1 MSKDNRFIALNKT
14 PFHSRTSLAS
24 RTNKWSNWNGYTVPT
39 EYSTT
44 ELEYTA
50 ARNGTSVM
58 DLTPMCKYEIKGSD
72 AHKYIDYLV
81 TRDLSE
87 MKDNTVAYIIWCNED
102 GKVID
107 DGTIFKHSSEHFML
121 CCAVKILNWLN
132 DSAIG
137 FNVTIKDV
145 TDTIAALSIQGPTSC
160 STLKNY
166 GADLLENMKPFEMK
180 QYNINGYNVLIS
192 RTGFTGDLGYELWTD
207 PQNAETMWDSVM
219 EAGSLLKIRP
229 FGMNALEMTRIEA
242 GFIQTNTDF
251 VAAEDALRPVRMRSP
266 YEIGMGWLVN
276 LNKKNYF
283 VGKNALKKEKQSGTT
298 ERCLVGLDIDGD
310 KPAHGSVIYNEK
322 KEDIGIV
329 TAALWSPT
337 LKKNIALASLK
348 RPYGIK
354 IKDNIF
360 AEITIQKKSNIERFG
375 QNVKLL
381 NVSFILQNE
390 ETMCQLIFTSKF
402 FL

>member
-1 MSKDNRFIALNKT
+1 
-14 PFHSRTSLAS
+14 
-24 RTNKWSNWNGYTVPT
+24 
-39 EYSTT
+39 
-44 ELEYTA
+44 
-50 ARNGTSVM
+50 
-58 DLTPMCKYEIKGSD
+58 
-72 AHKYIDYLV
+72 
-81 TRDLSE
+81 
-87 MKDNTVAYIIWCNED
+87 
-102 GKVID
+102 
-107 DGTIFKHSSEHFML
+107 
-121 CCAVKILNWLN
+121 
-132 DSAIG
+132 
-137 FNVTIKDV
+137 
-145 TDTIAALSIQGPTSC
+145 
-160 STLKNY
+160 
-166 GADLLENMKPFEMK
+166 
-180 QYNINGYNVLIS
+180 
-192 RTGFTGDLGYELWTD
+192 
-207 PQNAETMWDSVM
+207 M

-266 YEIGMGWLVN
+266 YEIGMGWLVH

-360 AEITIQKKSNIERFG
+360 AEIYHPEEIEYRKIWAKCKIVKRQFYSPERRN
-375 QNVKLL
+375 NVPADLY
-381 NVSFILQNE
+381 E
-390 ETMCQLIFTSKF
+390 
-402 FL
+402 

>member
-137 FNVTIKDV
+137 FDVTIKDV

-266 YEIGMGWLVN
+266 YEIGMGWLVH

-283 VGKNALKKEKQSGTT
+283 VGKKALKKEKQSGTT

-337 LKKNIALASLK
+337 LKKNVALASLK

-360 AEITIQKKSNIERFG
+360 AEIYHPEEIEYRKIWAKCKIVKRQFYSPERRN
-375 QNVKLL
+375 NVPADLY
-381 NVSFILQNE
+381 E
-390 ETMCQLIFTSKF
+390 
-402 FL
+402 

>member
-1 MSKDNRFIALNKT
+1 MTIDLRYSALKKT

-24 RTNKWSNWNGYTVPT
+24 RTNNWYTWNGFTVPT
-39 EYSTT
+39 EYSTV

-58 DLTPMCKYEIKGSD
+58 DLTPMGKYEITGED
-72 AHKYIDYLV
+72 AHSFSDYLV

-107 DGTIFKHSSEHFML
+107 DGTIFKYSSNKFML
-121 CCAVKILNWLN
+121 CCAVKIYNWLN
-132 DSAIG
+132 DSAEG
-137 FNVTIKDV
+137 FNVKIEDV
-145 TDTIAALSIQGPTSC
+145 TDTIAALSLQGPTSC

-166 GADLLENMKPFEMK
+166 GAIGLESLAPFEMK
-180 QYNINGYNVLIS
+180 EFNIDGNNVLIS
-192 RTGFTGDLGYELWTD
+192 RTGFTGDLGYELWID
-207 PQNAETMWDSVM
+207 PKNAEAAWDAIFD
-219 EAGSLLKIRP
+219 AGKHLKIRP

-251 VAAEDALRPVRMRSP
+251 MAAEDALRPVRMRSP
-266 YEIGMGWLVN
+266 YEIGMGWLVHFK
-276 LNKKNYF
+276 KKNYF
-283 VGKNALKKEKQSGTT
+283 IGKKALKKEKEMGST

-310 KPAHGSVIYNEK
+310 KPAHGSVIYNSK

-329 TAALWSPT
+329 TAAMWSPT
-337 LKKNIALASLK
+337 MKRNVALASLR

-360 AEITIQKKSNIERFG
+360 AEIYHPEEIEYRKIWAKCKV
-375 QNVKLL
+375 VKRQFYSPERRNKVPADLY
-381 NVSFILQNE
+381 E
-390 ETMCQLIFTSKF
+390 
-402 FL
+402 

>member
-1 MSKDNRFIALNKT
+1 MNNDLRFSALKKT

-24 RTNKWSNWNGYTVPT
+24 RTNKWYAWNGFTVPT
-39 EYSTT
+39 EYSTI

-58 DLTPMCKYEIKGSD
+58 DLTPMGKYEITGDD
-72 AHKYIDYLV
+72 AHHFVDYLV

-107 DGTIFKHSSEHFML
+107 DGTIFKYSSNKFML
-121 CCAVKILNWLN
+121 CCAVKIYNWLN

-137 FNVTIKDV
+137 FNVEIKDV
-145 TDTIAALSIQGPTSC
+145 TDTIAALSLQGPTSC

-166 GADLLENMKPFEMK
+166 GANDLETLAPFEMK
-180 QYNINGYNVLIS
+180 QFTINGYEVLIS
-192 RTGFTGDLGYELWTD
+192 RTGFTGDLGYEIWTD
-207 PQNAETMWDSVM
+207 PENAESAWDSIF
-219 EAGSLLKIRP
+219 EAGKQLKIRR
-229 FGMNALEMTRIEA
+229 FGMHALEMTRIEA

-251 VAAEDALRPVRMRSP
+251 MAAEDALRPVRMRSP
-266 YEIGMGWLVN
+266 YEIGMGWLVHFK
-276 LNKKNYF
+276 KKNYF
-283 VGKNALKKEKQSGTT
+283 IGKKALKLEKENSTT

-329 TAALWSPT
+329 TAAMWSPT
-337 LKKNIALASLK
+337 MKRNIALASLR

-360 AEITIQKKSNIERFG
+360 AEIYHPEEIEYRKIWAKCKV
-375 QNVKLL
+375 VKRQFYNPERRNKVPADLY
-381 NVSFILQNE
+381 E
-390 ETMCQLIFTSKF
+390 
-402 FL
+402 

>member
-266 YEIGMGWLVN
+266 YEIGMGWLVH

-283 VGKNALKKEKQSGTT
+283 VGKKALKKEKQSGTT

-337 LKKNIALASLK
+337 LKKNVALASLK

-360 AEITIQKKSNIERFG
+360 AEIYHPEEIEYRKIWAKCKI
-375 QNVKLL
+375 VKRQFYSPERRNHVPADLY
-381 NVSFILQNE
+381 E
-390 ETMCQLIFTSKF
+390 
-402 FL
+402 

>member
-137 FNVTIKDV
+137 FDVTIKDV

-266 YEIGMGWLVN
+266 YEIGMGWLVH

-337 LKKNIALASLK
+337 LKKNVALASLK

-360 AEITIQKKSNIERFG
+360 AEIYHPEEIEYRKIWAKCKI
-375 QNVKLL
+375 VKRQFYSPERRNHVPADLY
-381 NVSFILQNE
+381 E
-390 ETMCQLIFTSKF
+390 
-402 FL
+402 

>member
-1 MSKDNRFIALNKT
+1 MNNDLRFSALKKT

-24 RTNKWSNWNGYTVPT
+24 RTNKWYAWNGFTVPT
-39 EYSTT
+39 EYSTI

-58 DLTPMCKYEIKGSD
+58 DLTPMGKYEITGDD
-72 AHKYIDYLV
+72 AHHFVDYLV

-107 DGTIFKHSSEHFML
+107 DGTIFKYSSNKFML
-121 CCAVKILNWLN
+121 CCAVKIYNWLN

-137 FNVTIKDV
+137 FNVEIKDV
-145 TDTIAALSIQGPTSC
+145 TDTIAALSLQGPTSC

-166 GADLLENMKPFEMK
+166 GANDLETLAPFEMK
-180 QYNINGYNVLIS
+180 QFIVNGYEVLIS
-192 RTGFTGDLGYELWTD
+192 RTGFTGDLGYEIWTD
-207 PQNAETMWDSVM
+207 PENAESAWDSIF
-219 EAGSLLKIRP
+219 EAGKQLKIRP
-229 FGMNALEMTRIEA
+229 FGMHALEMTRIEA

-251 VAAEDALRPVRMRSP
+251 MAAEDALRPVRMRSP
-266 YEIGMGWLVN
+266 YEIGMGWLVHFK
-276 LNKKNYF
+276 KKNYF
-283 VGKNALKKEKQSGTT
+283 IGKKALKLEKENSTT

-329 TAALWSPT
+329 TAAMWSPT
-337 LKKNIALASLK
+337 MKRNIALASLR

-360 AEITIQKKSNIERFG
+360 AEIYHPEEIEYRKIWAKCKV
-375 QNVKLL
+375 VKRQFYNPERRNKVPADLY
-381 NVSFILQNE
+381 E
-390 ETMCQLIFTSKF
+390 
-402 FL
+402 

>member
-137 FNVTIKDV
+137 FDVTIKDV

-266 YEIGMGWLVN
+266 YEIGMGWLVH

-283 VGKNALKKEKQSGTT
+283 VGKKALKKEKQSGTT

-337 LKKNIALASLK
+337 LKKNVALASLK

-360 AEITIQKKSNIERFG
+360 AEIYHPEEIEYRKIWAKCKI
-375 QNVKLL
+375 VKRQFYSPERRNHVPADLY
-381 NVSFILQNE
+381 E
-390 ETMCQLIFTSKF
+390 
-402 FL
+402 

>member
-1 MSKDNRFIALNKT
+1 MTIDLRYSALKKT

-24 RTNKWSNWNGYTVPT
+24 RTNNWYTWNGFTVPT
-39 EYSTT
+39 EYSTV

-58 DLTPMCKYEIKGSD
+58 DLTPMGKYEITGED
-72 AHKYIDYLV
+72 AHSFSDYLV

-107 DGTIFKHSSEHFML
+107 DGTIFKYSSQKFML
-121 CCAVKILNWLN
+121 CCAVKIYNWLN
-132 DSAIG
+132 DSADG
-137 FNVTIKDV
+137 FNVKIDDV
-145 TDTIAALSIQGPTSC
+145 TDTIAALSLQGPTSC

-166 GADLLENMKPFEMK
+166 GATGLETLAPFEMK
-180 QYNINGYNVLIS
+180 EFIIDGNEVLIS
-192 RTGFTGDLGYELWTD
+192 RTGFTGDLGYELWTK
-207 PQNAETMWDSVM
+207 PKNAEATWDGIF
-219 EAGSLLKIRP
+219 EAGKHLKIRP

-251 VAAEDALRPVRMRSP
+251 MAAEDALRPVRMRSP
-266 YEIGMGWLVN
+266 YEIGMGWLVHFK
-276 LNKKNYF
+276 KKNYF
-283 VGKNALKKEKQSGTT
+283 IGKKALKKEKELGTT

-310 KPAHGSVIYNEK
+310 KPAHGSVIYNAK

-329 TAALWSPT
+329 TAAMWSPT
-337 LKKNIALASLK
+337 MKRNVALASLK

-354 IKDNIF
+354 IKENIF
-360 AEITIQKKSNIERFG
+360 AEIYHPEEIEYRKIWAKCKV
-375 QNVKLL
+375 VKRQFYSPERRNKVPADLY
-381 NVSFILQNE
+381 E
-390 ETMCQLIFTSKF
+390 
-402 FL
+402 

>member
-1 MSKDNRFIALNKT
+1 MSKDNRFIALKKT

-24 RTNKWSNWNGYTVPT
+24 RTNKWYNWNGFTVPT

-87 MKDNTVAYIIWCNED
+87 MNDNTVAYIIWCNED

-137 FNVTIKDV
+137 FDVIIKDV

-160 STLKNY
+160 STLKNF
-166 GADLLENMKPFEMK
+166 GADSLENMKPFEMK
-180 QYNINGYNVLIS
+180 EYNINGYNVLIS

-266 YEIGMGWLVN
+266 YEIGMGWLVH

-360 AEITIQKKSNIERFG
+360 AEIYHPEEIEYRKIWAKCKIVKRQFYSPERRN
-375 QNVKLL
+375 NVPADLY
-381 NVSFILQNE
+381 E
-390 ETMCQLIFTSKF
+390 
-402 FL
+402 

>member
-1 MSKDNRFIALNKT
+1 MSKDNRFIALKKT

-24 RTNKWSNWNGYTVPT
+24 RTNKWYNWNGFTVPT

-87 MKDNTVAYIIWCNED
+87 MNDNTVAYIIWCNED

-137 FNVTIKDV
+137 FDVTIKDV
-145 TDTIAALSIQGPTSC
+145 TDTNAALSIQGPTSG
-160 STLKNY
+160 STLKNF
-166 GADLLENMKPFEMK
+166 GADSLENMKPFEMK
-180 QYNINGYNVLIS
+180 EYNINGYNVLIS

-266 YEIGMGWLVN
+266 YEIGMGWLVH

-360 AEITIQKKSNIERFG
+360 AEIYHPEEIEYRKIWAKCKIVKRQFYSPERRN
-375 QNVKLL
+375 NVPADLY
-381 NVSFILQNE
+381 E
-390 ETMCQLIFTSKF
+390 
-402 FL
+402 

>member
-1 MSKDNRFIALNKT
+1 
-14 PFHSRTSLAS
+14 
-24 RTNKWSNWNGYTVPT
+24 
-39 EYSTT
+39 
-44 ELEYTA
+44 
-50 ARNGTSVM
+50 
-58 DLTPMCKYEIKGSD
+58 
-72 AHKYIDYLV
+72 
-81 TRDLSE
+81 
-87 MKDNTVAYIIWCNED
+87 
-102 GKVID
+102 
-107 DGTIFKHSSEHFML
+107 
-121 CCAVKILNWLN
+121 
-132 DSAIG
+132 
-137 FNVTIKDV
+137 
-145 TDTIAALSIQGPTSC
+145 
-160 STLKNY
+160 
-166 GADLLENMKPFEMK
+166 MK

-266 YEIGMGWLVN
+266 YEIGMGWLVH

-283 VGKNALKKEKQSGTT
+283 VGKKALKKEKQSGTT

-337 LKKNIALASLK
+337 LKKNVALASLK

-360 AEITIQKKSNIERFG
+360 AEIYHPEEIEYRKIWAKCKI
-375 QNVKLL
+375 VKRQFYSPERRNHVPADLY
-381 NVSFILQNE
+381 E
-390 ETMCQLIFTSKF
+390 
-402 FL
+402 

>member
-1 MSKDNRFIALNKT
+1 MAIDLRYSALKKT

-24 RTNKWSNWNGYTVPT
+24 RTNHWYTWNGFTVPT
-39 EYSTT
+39 EYSTV

-58 DLTPMCKYEIKGSD
+58 DLTPMGKYEITGEE
-72 AHKYIDYLV
+72 AHAFSDYLV

-107 DGTIFKHSSEHFML
+107 DGTIFKYSSNKFML
-121 CCAVKILNWLN
+121 CCAVKIYNWLN
-132 DSAIG
+132 DSAEG
-137 FNVTIKDV
+137 FNVKIEDV
-145 TDTIAALSIQGPTSC
+145 TDTIAALSLQGPTSC

-166 GADLLENMKPFEMK
+166 GAIGLESLAPFEMK
-180 QYNINGYNVLIS
+180 EFNIDGNNVLIS
-192 RTGFTGDLGYELWTD
+192 RTGFTGDLGYELWID
-207 PQNAETMWDSVM
+207 PKNAEATWDAIFD
-219 EAGSLLKIRP
+219 AGKHLKIRP

-251 VAAEDALRPVRMRSP
+251 MAAEDALRPVRMRSP
-266 YEIGMGWLVN
+266 YEIGMGWLVHFK
-276 LNKKNYF
+276 KKNYF
-283 VGKNALKKEKQSGTT
+283 IGKKALKKEKEMGST

-310 KPAHGSVIYNEK
+310 KPAHGSVIYNSK

-329 TAALWSPT
+329 TAAMWSPT
-337 LKKNIALASLK
+337 MKRNVALASLR

-360 AEITIQKKSNIERFG
+360 AEIYHPEEIEYRKIWAKCKV
-375 QNVKLL
+375 VKRQFYSPERRNTVPADLY
-381 NVSFILQNE
+381 E
-390 ETMCQLIFTSKF
+390 
-402 FL
+402 

>member
-137 FNVTIKDV
+137 FDVTIKDV

-266 YEIGMGWLVN
+266 YEIGMGWLVH

-283 VGKNALKKEKQSGTT
+283 VGKKALKKEKQSGTT

-360 AEITIQKKSNIERFG
+360 AEIYHPEEIEYRKIWAKCKIVKRQFYSPERRN
-375 QNVKLL
+375 NVPADLY
-381 NVSFILQNE
+381 E
-390 ETMCQLIFTSKF
+390 
-402 FL
+402 

>member
-1 MSKDNRFIALNKT
+1 MINDLRFSALKKT

-24 RTNKWSNWNGYTVPT
+24 RTNNWYTWNGFTVPT
-39 EYSTT
+39 EYSTV

-58 DLTPMCKYEIKGSD
+58 DLTPMGKYEITGND
-72 AHKYIDYLV
+72 AHSFVDYLV

-87 MKDNTVAYIIWCNED
+87 MKDNTVAYIILCNED

-107 DGTIFKHSSEHFML
+107 DGTIFKYSSQKFML
-121 CCAVKILNWLN
+121 CCAVKIYNWLN
-132 DSAIG
+132 DSAEG
-137 FNVTIKDV
+137 FNVNIEDV
-145 TDTIAALSIQGPTSC
+145 TDTIAALSLQGPTSC

-166 GADLLENMKPFEMK
+166 GANELENLAPFEMK
-180 QYNINGYNVLIS
+180 EFTINGYKVLIS

-207 PQNAETMWDSVM
+207 PKNAEAAWDSIF
-219 EAGSLLKIRP
+219 EAGKLLKIRP
-229 FGMNALEMTRIEA
+229 FGMHALDMTRIEA

-251 VAAEDALRPVRMRSP
+251 MAAEDALRPVRMRSP
-266 YEIGMGWLVN
+266 YEIGMGWLVHFK
-276 LNKKNYF
+276 KKNYF
-283 VGKNALKKEKQSGTT
+283 VGKKALKKEKEKSTT

-337 LKKNIALASLK
+337 MKRNIALASLK

-354 IKDNIF
+354 IKENIF
-360 AEITIQKKSNIERFG
+360 AEIYHPEEIEYRKIWAKCKV
-375 QNVKLL
+375 VKRQFYNPERRNKVPADLY
-381 NVSFILQNE
+381 E
-390 ETMCQLIFTSKF
+390 
-402 FL
+402 